1 MLYNIKLIY
10 GKKDSKQRIQAIKH
24 IMDTVFSAQNALRTL
39 APEFKW
45 AGLGNLLG
53 DYGECVGIDYYN
65 LKKAP
70 PGANGYDAQTE
81 EGKTVQIKTN
91 HAASMIGF
99 RGDADLLLVLH
110 VNEKGEWNEI
120 YYGDFKTAKNVS
132 NYSKRDNKQTITITK
147 LSSLKKEID
156 EKLS

>member
-1 MLYNIKLIY
+1 MEE
-10 GKKDSKQRIQAIKH
+10 KKNTAQRIEAIKH
-24 IMDTVFSAQNALRTL
+24 ILATVFSAQNALRTL

-53 DYGECVGIDYYN
+53 DYGECVGIDHYN

-70 PGANGYDAQTE
+70 PGANGYDALTL

-91 HAASMIGF
+91 HSASMIGF

-110 VNEKGEWNEI
+110 VNQKGEWNEI
-120 YYGDFKTAKNVS
+120 YYGDFKIAKDQS
-132 NYSKRDNKQTITITK
+132 NYSRRDNKQTITITK
-147 LSSLKKEID
+147 LSSLKQN
-156 EKLS
+156 S

>member
-1 MLYNIKLIY
+1 MK
-10 GKKDSKQRIQAIKH
+10 KKDTKQRIEAIRH
-24 IMDTVFSAQNALRTL
+24 VIATVFSAQNALRTL

-65 LKKAP
+65 LTKAP
-70 PGANGYDAQTE
+70 PGANGYDAIND

-91 HAASMIGF
+91 HAANMIGF

-110 VNEKGEWNEI
+110 VDEKGDWNEV
-120 YYGDFKTAKNVS
+120 YYGDFKTAKGNS
-132 NYSKRDNKQTITITK
+132 NFSRRDNKQTITISK
-147 LSSLKKEID
+147 LKNLKKE
-156 EKLS
+156 KN

>member
-1 MLYNIKLIY
+1 MTEKVNSLVKKIFENILEL
-10 GKKDSKQRIQAIKH
+10 KKIEPDFTWR
-24 IMDTVFSAQNALRTL
+24 
-39 APEFKW
+39 
-45 AGLGNLLG
+45 NLLG

-70 PGANGYDAQTE
+70 PGANGYDALTE

>member
-1 MLYNIKLIY
+1 ME
-10 GKKDSKQRIQAIKH
+10 KKDNQQKIQAIKH
-24 IMDTVFSAQNALRTL
+24 IMETVFSAQNALRAL

-53 DYGECVGIDYYN
+53 DYGECIGIDFYN

-70 PGANGYDAQTE
+70 TGANGYDALTE

-120 YYGDFKTAKNVS
+120 YYDDFKTAKNVS
-132 NYSKRDNKQTITITK
+132 NYSRRDNKQTITITK